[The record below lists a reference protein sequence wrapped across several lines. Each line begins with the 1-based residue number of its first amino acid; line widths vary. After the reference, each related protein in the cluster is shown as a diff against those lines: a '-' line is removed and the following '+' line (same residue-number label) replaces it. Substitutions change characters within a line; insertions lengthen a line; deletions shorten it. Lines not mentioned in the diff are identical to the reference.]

1 MKKMNEYQNNKH
13 DIEDR
18 LANFTDLI
26 LNEKSVKKEESPFAP
41 DPELRAL
48 EETALRLKNTF
59 RENGPSEAVI
69 RRMQKNINREW
80 QQQKTKESQSLLQEW
95 ISTFWPIKDK
105 WQSQRSRQR
114 VSMLLYTVTVL
125 GLFLTSIFLYNGV
138 YSDQPA
144 ASGQNLGAGLLVTF
158 GGLVLFTIWFFRRKR

>member
-1 MKKMNEYQNNKH
+1 MKEQQNNNKL
-13 DIEDR
+13 DIEDQ

-26 LNEKSVKKEESPFAP
+26 LSKKTDKKDENPFAP

-59 RENGPSEAVI
+59 SEDGPSEAVI
-69 RRMQKNINREW
+69 RRMQKTINREW
-80 QQQKTKESQSLLQEW
+80 QQQKVAASKPFWEKWLSMLWPKEQ
-95 ISTFWPIKDK
+95 K
-105 WQSQRSRQR
+105 WHPWRSRQR
-114 VSMLLYTVTVL
+114 ASMISYAVVVV
-125 GLFLTSIFLYNGV
+125 GLFLISIFLFNGV

>member
-1 MKKMNEYQNNKH
+1 MSEHQNNKP
-13 DIEDR
+13 DIEDQ
-18 LANFTDLI
+18 LATFTDL
-26 LNEKSVKKEESPFAP
+26 LLSEKTAKKDESPFAP

-48 EETALRLKNTF
+48 EETVFRLKNTF
-59 RENGPSEAVI
+59 REDGPSEAVI

-80 QQQKTKESQSLLQEW
+80 QQQKIRASQPFWEKWLVIFQPTKQ
-95 ISTFWPIKDK
+95 K

-114 VSMLLYTVTVL
+114 VSMILYAVTVL

-144 ASGQNLGAGLLVTF
+144 ASGQNLGAALLVTF
-158 GGLVLFTIWFFRRKR
+158 GGLVLFTIWFFHRKR

>member
-1 MKKMNEYQNNKH
+1 MNESKNNKYII
-13 DIEDR
+13 DDQ

-26 LNEKSVKKEESPFAP
+26 LEKPDKNDENPFAP

-59 RENGPSEAVI
+59 SKDGPNEAVI
-69 RRMQKNINREW
+69 RRMQNNIHREW
-80 QQQKTKESQSLLQEW
+80 QQQEIKASQP
-95 ISTFWPIKDK
+95 FWEKWLPILWPKGQK

-114 VSMLLYTVTVL
+114 VSMISYAIIVV
-125 GLFLTSIFLYNGV
+125 GLFLISIFLFNGV

-144 ASGQNLGAGLLVTF
+144 ASGQNLGAGLLVAF
-158 GGLVLFTIWFFRRKR
+158 GGLVLFAIWFFRHKR

>member
-1 MKKMNEYQNNKH
+1 MNEYQNNKH
-13 DIEDR
+13 DIEDQ

-26 LNEKSVKKEESPFAP
+26 LNEKPVKKEESPFAP

-48 EETALRLKNTF
+48 EETALRLKTTF
-59 RENGPSEAVI
+59 GENGPSEAVI

-80 QQQKTKESQSLLQEW
+80 QQQKIKASR
-95 ISTFWPIKDK
+95 PIWEKWFSIFQPTRQK

-114 VSMLLYTVTVL
+114 VNMILYAATVL
-125 GLFLTSIFLYNGV
+125 GLFLTSIFLYNGI
-138 YSDQPA
+138 YSNQPA

-158 GGLVLFTIWFFRRKR
+158 VGLVLFTIWFFHRKR